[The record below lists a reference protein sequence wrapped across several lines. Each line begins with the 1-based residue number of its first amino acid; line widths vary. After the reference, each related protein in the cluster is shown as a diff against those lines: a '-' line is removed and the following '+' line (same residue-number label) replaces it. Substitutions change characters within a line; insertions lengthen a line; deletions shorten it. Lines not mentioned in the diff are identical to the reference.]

1 MKSIV
6 IGSLLLL
13 VACSTAQA
21 AAIDL
26 QCEQLAGQ
34 LIERLDAEGLLSSSA
49 GDARQRAHAIGME
62 LCNGAQASA
71 EQQHEQD
78 KQKALD
84 NWWFEAPADKP
95 GNERLKNL
103 KR

>member
-1 MKSIV
+1 MKYILA
-6 IGSLLLL
+6 GGLLLL
-13 VACSTAQA
+13 IVCPAAQA

-26 QCEQLAGQ
+26 QCEDLAKQ
-34 LIERLDAEGLLSSSA
+34 LIERLSAEGLLTAST
-49 GDARQRAHAIGME
+49 GDARQRAHAIGLD
-62 LCNGAQASA
+62 LCRGAQASA

-84 NWWFEAPADKP
+84 NWWFDSTGDKP
-95 GNERLKNL
+95 GNERLKNF

>member
-1 MKSIV
+1 MKHIPPG
-6 IGSLLLL
+6 ILLL
-13 VACSTAQA
+13 VFATTAQA

-26 QCEQLAGQ
+26 QCEELTKQ
-34 LIERLDAEGLLSSSA
+34 LIGRLDAEGLLSASA
-49 GDARQRAHAIGME
+49 GDAQQRARAIGLE
-62 LCNGAQASA
+62 LCTGAQASA

-84 NWWFEAPADKP
+84 NWWLEAPGDKP
-95 GNERLKNL
+95 GNERLKTF